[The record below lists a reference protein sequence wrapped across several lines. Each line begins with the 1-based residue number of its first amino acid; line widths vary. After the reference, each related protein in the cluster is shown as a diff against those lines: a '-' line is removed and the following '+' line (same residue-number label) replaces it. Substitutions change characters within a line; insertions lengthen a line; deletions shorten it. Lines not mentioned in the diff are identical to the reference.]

1 MIRPFI
7 NGGYILTGALLLGT
21 PGGTHYDGANETIYA
36 GTIKA
41 VVAFQAADGSVGVH
55 LDLQTSD
62 GTIVSVHVAPAAYMG
77 AQNFWFFADDQVQ
90 IVGTRMTVDDNVSIW
105 AKAVQKGS
113 EVLVLRNADGTAK
126 WTPEGDGTDGCGINH
141 LPLPRAT
148 ER

>member
-7 NGGYILTGALLLGT
+7 SGAYILTGALLLGAQ
-21 PGGTHYDGANETIYA
+21 GGTRYDRAGETTLA

-41 VVAFQAADGSVGVH
+41 VASFPAADGSVGVH

-62 GTIVSVHVAPAAYMG
+62 GKIVSVHVAPAMYIG
-77 AQNFWFFADDQVQ
+77 AQNFWFFADDA
-90 IVGTRMTVDDNVSIW
+90 IEIIGTRMTVGDNVSIW

-113 EVLVLRNADGTAK
+113 EVLVLRNAEGTTK
-126 WTPEGDGTDGCGINH
+126 WTPQGDGIDGCGVNH